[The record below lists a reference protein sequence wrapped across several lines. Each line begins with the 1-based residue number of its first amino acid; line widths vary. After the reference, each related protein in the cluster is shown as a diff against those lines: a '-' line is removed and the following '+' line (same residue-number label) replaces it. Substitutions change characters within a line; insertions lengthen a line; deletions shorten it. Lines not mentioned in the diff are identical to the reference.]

1 VLGRQEQVKNP
12 TGDAQRRRL
21 LGQAKERTSDN
32 TIVGDPT
39 VNGAVL
45 TFFAT
50 GTTSTSQDFT
60 LPAGGWRAIRGGF
73 KYRDSAGAFSAI
85 TSAQIQLTPRG
96 TFAIKAKAVGKNGL
110 ITVVPPNP
118 GTGGCV
124 RLAIVNGDTYHALF
138 GAGSQI
144 RRNDARVFVVKKP
157 TTQGFCPATGTT
169 TTTTATATSTTATS
183 TSTTTA
189 APTSTTTG
197 SGTTS
202 TSTSTTTTHTTT
214 TAPSL
219 IQCCLPG
226 SVMGAFTCSVETA
239 AQCVIDGG
247 NNHGAGTCSPDP
259 CLSTTTTTTTVTTTT
274 TPSLIQCCLP
284 GSVMGAFTC
293 SVETAAQCTL
303 DGGNNLGAGTC
314 TPDPCGSPTTTTTV
328 TTTTAGPTTTTTS
341 AGSTT
346 TTTTLLPCG
355 GVVPACIGSC
365 PAGQVCTGAA
375 TLDPCT
381 CMTTTTT
388 TTGASTTTTTLL
400 PCGGVVPACI
410 GSCPAGQVCTGAAT
424 LDPCTC
430 MTVTTTTTTLPP
442 TTTTTTATTTTTLCA
457 DHTFDVAMTSSAGGA
472 LSDAQWPG
480 GTVTQCTTA
489 GCCVTLNRPSGD
501 IVLIGALGDHW
512 TVASST
518 GFSSCALTTGCA
530 TNGGTCT
537 SCNGVDA
544 PTSCPPLGIPNC
556 TSNRPSCSSGL
567 NGSASDTSHVQCVH

>member
-1 VLGRQEQVKNP
+1 MTNARSTSPVIHMYRLTTIALVLLLSPTVRAADQTVLGRQEQVKNP

-39 VNGAVL
+39 INGAVL

-157 TTQGFCPATGTT
+157 TTQGFCPASGTTT

-197 SGTTS
+197 SGT

-259 CLSTTTTTTTVTTTT
+259 CLST
-274 TPSLIQCCLP
+274 
-284 GSVMGAFTC
+284 
-293 SVETAAQCTL
+293 
-303 DGGNNLGAGTC
+303 
-314 TPDPCGSPTTTTTV
+314 TTTTTV